1 MNLQAISITVLTLLG
16 WIVTAAMLSA
26 QPTSSNSQ
34 PRSAYGVFGDLNLN
48 IHQAEFAKLPGI
60 PSCCPRY
67 ESGTGTGP
75 SVGLFYELPIGEWTA
90 LNLRAGYFVHNATLS
105 TTESTTVIVGNET
118 QDAKFEHRVDASL
131 SSIGFEPLFGV
142 RPAGPLTLHIGGRLG
157 MILTKQFSQQ
167 ETIVQPEDV
176 GVFENGRRT
185 RNDTTAEIPNAA
197 GTEAAVIAGLSYEL
211 PLNRKRTLLLQPE
224 LLFSLGITKVAT
236 DVDWNTSGI
245 RFGVGLKYRPAEEPA
260 VVATVPV
267 PEAPVEKTDP
277 MVSAPTKPA
286 VLTAGI
292 VAVGVDHD
300 GTERPVASIRA
311 EEFISTSLR
320 PLLNYLFFDENSST
334 IPDRYTRIP
343 ADMTEQFQIERLYNL
358 ETLPTYYHILNIIGR
373 RLRQHPEATITIT
386 GCSPEQASGE
396 NSNVLA
402 NRRAEAVR
410 QYLADVWKIAIG
422 RMKIAGRTIPEKPSN
437 PAESDGIVE
446 NRRVEITASI
456 SQILEPVVTT
466 DTIRTINPP
475 VIRFKP
481 AVTAEAGVMNWQVN
495 AIQQEKTLRQFSGI
509 GSPPVLLDWNI
520 EQEQQTVPRSNA
532 TLMYQLLVEDLKG
545 GKRSAEGKLPVEQVT
560 IQKKRTEQIADRK
573 IDRYSLILF
582 DFDRADL
589 NDANRKIGAFIRGR
603 ISPSATV
610 TITGY
615 TDRIGET
622 EYNQRLSAE
631 RARTTAQALGLRPDQ
646 ALGRGETTT
655 LFNNDLPEGRFYS
668 RTVTVVVETP
678 VK

>member
-1 MNLQAISITVLTLLG
+1 
-16 WIVTAAMLSA
+16 MLSA

-167 ETIVQPEDV
+167 ETIVQPEDI

-211 PLNRKRTLLLQPE
+211 PLNRKRTFFLQPE
-224 LLFSLGITKVAT
+224 LLFSLGLTKVAT
-236 DVDWNTSGI
+236 DVDWNTGGI
-245 RFGVGLKYRPAEEPA
+245 RFGVGLKYRPAEEPT
-260 VVATVPV
+260 VVATVPL
-267 PEAPVEKTDP
+267 PEIPAEQ
-277 MVSAPTKPA
+277 SAPAVPDPAKPA
-286 VLTAGI
+286 ILTAGI

-334 IPDRYTRIP
+334 IPDRYTRIS
-343 ADMTEQFQIERLYNL
+343 ADMTGQFQIERLYNL
-358 ETLPTYYHILNIIGR
+358 ETLPTYYHLLNIIGR
-373 RLRQHPEATITIT
+373 RLHQHSEATITIT
-386 GCSPEQASGE
+386 GCNPEQPNGE
-396 NSNVLA
+396 NANELA
-402 NRRAEAVR
+402 NRRAKAVR
-410 QYLADVWKIAIG
+410 QYLTDIWNIAPE
-422 RMKIAGRTIPEKPSN
+422 RMKIAARAMPEKPSN
-437 PAESDGIVE
+437 PAEVDGIAE

-456 SQILEPVVTT
+456 PQILEPVVTT

-509 GSPPVLLDWNI
+509 GSPPMLLDWNI

-532 TLMYQLLVEDLKG
+532 TLMYQLSVEDLKG
-545 GKRSAEGKLPVEQVT
+545 GKRSAEGTLPVEQVT
-560 IQKKRTEQIADRK
+560 IQKKRTEQIADRE

-589 NDANRKIGAFIRGR
+589 NDVNRRIGYFIRGR
-603 ISPSATV
+603 ISPLATV

-631 RARTTAQALGLRPDQ
+631 RARATAQALGLRPDQ

-655 LFNNDLPEGRFYS
+655 LFNNDVPEGRFYS